1 MRSGASGISS
11 GTGYAFG
18 FLTNKL
24 FLSMLNTL
32 TMPGTFW
39 FYSAVALIGALVLYF
54 VLPETEGR
62 TLMEIERH
70 FAGHKR
76 MEDDSMT
83 DVGGQIKAKQQQ
95 DIIREVPLTTVCVN
109 DGERISNGLQKHL
122 VQRRRFSTS
131 DPNVEPRSEITR
143 L

>member
-70 FAGHKR
+70 FAGNKR

-83 DVGGQIKAKQQQ
+83 KAKQQH

-122 VQRRRFSTS
+122 VQRRRVSTC
-131 DPNVEPRSEITR
+131 DTNVEPRSEMTR